1 MANRHTKTCST
12 LLIIRETQIKTT
24 VRYHLSLV
32 RMANIKKSM
41 NNKCGRGCGKK
52 ETLLHCRREC
62 KLVMAPGELR
72 ASQVV
77 LQVENLH
84 ASAEDVRDMVRSR
97 SWEDALERGKK
108 THSST
113 LAWRTPRTEGPG
125 GPWCIGSQT
134 AGND

>member
-52 ETLLHCRREC
+52 ETLLHCRWEC
-62 KLVMAPGELR
+62 KLVIAPGELR
-72 ASQVV
+72 ASQVM
-77 LQVENLH
+77 LQVKNLH
-84 ASAEDVRDMVRSR
+84 ASAEDVRDMGAIPELGRCPGEGNENPLQYSC
-97 SWEDALERGKK
+97 LENPTDRG
-108 THSST
+108 
-113 LAWRTPRTEGPG
+113 AWRAMVHGVAE
-125 GPWCIGSQT
+125 SQK
-134 AGND
+134 